1 MPRFAAMSSLAAY
14 VAASSSSQH
23 TTIGSQ
29 FGSRSSHVGR
39 ASRKWASRPRQVVTI
54 HLRTGAIGELMG
66 QYEALYH
73 HRTGQTT
80 PNEPT
85 GLTFADDGHPERDQ
99 GGPP

>member
-1 MPRFAAMSSLAAY
+1 
-14 VAASSSSQH
+14 
-23 TTIGSQ
+23 
-29 FGSRSSHVGR
+29 
-39 ASRKWASRPRQVVTI
+39 
-54 HLRTGAIGELMG
+54 MG